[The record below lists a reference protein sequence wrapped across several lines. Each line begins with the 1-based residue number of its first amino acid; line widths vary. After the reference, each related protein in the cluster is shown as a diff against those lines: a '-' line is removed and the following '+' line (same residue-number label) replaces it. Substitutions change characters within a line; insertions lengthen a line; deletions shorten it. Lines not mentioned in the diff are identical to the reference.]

1 MLEPS
6 AENQVIV
13 DIANDI
19 VEKYG
24 IETATIIS
32 QMIQIVFL
40 TSINPPK
47 SVRSEYLQV
56 MSKAIL
62 DSSIEINQCE
72 KGGVAKIGGIPIRD
86 NIKKVFDSVKKD
98 NETDTKAFIALPEY
112 DNEIPEK
119 DMNDKDIIEYA
130 DNIVQECGLNNAA
143 KIGQALLALHFT
155 AKSSNRDD
163 LEKFLLGIQRAVNDI
178 RNLIIATLEMDDE

>member
-32 QMIQIVFL
+32 QMIQIIFL
-40 TSINPPK
+40 TSTNPPK
-47 SVRSEYLQV
+47 SVRNEYLQA

-72 KGGVAKIGGIPIRD
+72 KGGTAKIGGIPIRA
-86 NIKKVFDSVKKD
+86 NIKKVFDSVKNND
-98 NETDTKAFIALPEY
+98 ESNTKAFIALPEY
-112 DNEIPEK
+112 DDEIPEK
-119 DMNDKDIIEYA
+119 DMSDKDIIEYA
-130 DNIVQECGLNNAA
+130 DNIIQECGLNNAS

-155 AKSSNRDD
+155 AKSANRDD
-163 LEKFLLGIQRAVNDI
+163 LEKFLLGVQRAINDI
-178 RNLIIATLEMDDE
+178 RNIIIATLEMDDE